1 MVELFVKAP
10 VLETPIPLIV
20 NPSAVPNVNPFK
32 SKDAPEDT
40 TVPAAVVPNG
50 VFVAPPDAPSF
61 IVPSLIVVVPVY
73 VFAPD
78 KVKAVAP
85 TFVKVKAPLITPL
98 MVNPFVPVTDILA
111 LPVNVTGQDI
121 VDEVA
126 FVFNKEPAVEIPVP
140 VISKAC
146 QVVILFPFKS
156 NAPPEF
162 TVTFP
167 VAAPTQWAFN

>member
-50 VFVAPPDAPSF
+50 VFAAPPAAPNF
-61 IVPSLIVVVPVY
+61 IVPSLIVVAPVY

-85 TFVKVKAPLITPL
+85 TFVKANAPLL
-98 MVNPFVPVTDILA
+98 
-111 LPVNVTGQDI
+111 
-121 VDEVA
+121 
-126 FVFNKEPAVEIPVP
+126 
-140 VISKAC
+140 
-146 QVVILFPFKS
+146 
-156 NAPPEF
+156 
-162 TVTFP
+162 
-167 VAAPTQWAFN
+167 